1 MPTAGIDSFPVLL
14 LGWGPAV
21 LWGVGVGWVVVP
33 CELDDPVA
41 GVVEVLDDA
50 EAEADVLWLAEVL
63 VLLATEVEDPD
74 PPHADSSSTSD
85 PSPAAAHPLLRIFL
99 SLEDDPIP
107 GRSAIRDSATRD
119 VTR

>member
-1 MPTAGIDSFPVLL
+1 MPTAGIDSFPALL

-21 LWGVGVGWVVVP
+21 WWGVGVGWVVVP
-33 CELDDPVA
+33 FELGDPVA

-63 VLLATEVEDPD
+63 VLIAAGVEDPD

-85 PSPAAAHPLLRIFL
+85 PSPAAAHPLLRITY
-99 SLEDDPIP
+99 S
-107 GRSAIRDSATRD
+107 
-119 VTR
+119 VQ